1 MHKKLFAAM
10 IVLALFCLLGGCA
23 GRQQAMFVEEP
34 AAASL
39 EAARGLQPSAQGLSS
54 WMDLKPALQ
63 ASLSYVESREQDE
76 IALAQD
82 TLAVTW
88 GELAGSLR
96 ELEGLLPRLGRE
108 PELLA
113 ERFALVRI
121 RQGARFS
128 GYYTPEL
135 KASRVRGGSYR
146 YPLYERPDDL
156 HVATLGMFS
165 PELIGARLVYRLSPD
180 GDLLPYYTRAEI
192 ESGVLLGHEIAWAE
206 DPVDVFFLQVQGSG
220 RLRFVDG
227 TATNILYDG
236 DNGRPYTGLGRYMA
250 DLGLIDPDHISMQA
264 IRAWLRAHPD
274 QRDAMLHKNERFVFF
289 RLDDSAIVGTMA
301 SPLTPY
307 VSLATDRTVVPL
319 GAPVLFR
326 VPFSHSDEKG
336 EREFAPVLLTGLGF
350 AQDTGGGIKGRSV
363 DIFCGFGEK
372 AASEAGR
379 LNTGGDVWLL
389 LPRRR

>member
-1 MHKKLFAAM
+1 
-10 IVLALFCLLGGCA
+10 
-23 GRQQAMFVEEP
+23 MFVEES

-39 EAARGLQPSAQGLSS
+39 NASRGLQASGQGLSS
-54 WMDLKPALQ
+54 WMELAPALQ

-76 IALAQD
+76 IALSQD

-88 GELAGSLR
+88 GELASSLR
-96 ELEGLLPRLGRE
+96 ELNTLLPRIGEE

-113 ERFALVRI
+113 ERFQLVRL

-135 KASRVRGGSYR
+135 KASRIRRGAYR
-146 YPLYERPDDL
+146 YPLYQRPDDL
-156 HVATLGMFS
+156 HVATLGMFA

-192 ESGVLLGHEIAWAE
+192 ESGVLRGQEIAWAR

-220 RLRFVDG
+220 RVRFVDG
-227 TATNILYDG
+227 STTNILYDG

-250 DLGLIDPDHISMQA
+250 DLGLIDPDHITMQS
-264 IRAWLRAHPD
+264 IRAWLRKHPD
-274 QRDAMLHKNERFVFF
+274 QRDAMLQKNERFVFF
-289 RLDDSAIVGTMA
+289 RLDDSNIVGTMA

-326 VPFSHSDEKG
+326 VPFSHSDETG
-336 EREFAPVLLTGLGF
+336 ERQFAPVPLTGLGF
-350 AQDTGGGIKGRSV
+350 AQDTGGNIKGRRV

-379 LNTGGDVWLL
+379 LNTRGDVWLL

>member
-1 MHKKLFAAM
+1 MDNNQVVVFRRVPVAAPGLAHGEEEAAFFHGVVINAQAAQVGAAAPFKNMQVFRVVDKPHGIGFPVGNTVFQPYVRCWKGIVVHKKLFAAM

-165 PELIGARLVYRLSPD
+165 PDFIIRLLVTICFLLKSEQRIQTNLILCIIQYFNNL
-180 GDLLPYYTRAEI
+180 
-192 ESGVLLGHEIAWAE
+192 
-206 DPVDVFFLQVQGSG
+206 
-220 RLRFVDG
+220 
-227 TATNILYDG
+227 
-236 DNGRPYTGLGRYMA
+236 
-250 DLGLIDPDHISMQA
+250 
-264 IRAWLRAHPD
+264 
-274 QRDAMLHKNERFVFF
+274 
-289 RLDDSAIVGTMA
+289 
-301 SPLTPY
+301 
-307 VSLATDRTVVPL
+307 
-319 GAPVLFR
+319 
-326 VPFSHSDEKG
+326 
-336 EREFAPVLLTGLGF
+336 
-350 AQDTGGGIKGRSV
+350 
-363 DIFCGFGEK
+363 
-372 AASEAGR
+372 
-379 LNTGGDVWLL
+379 
-389 LPRRR
+389 